1 MAEAVLP
8 DVPTVPGLPLL
19 GNMLDF
25 RRDRLELHDRAA
37 KLGPLTRMWLGP
49 VPVHVCTDADLAHA
63 IFVDEAAAFKKARG
77 MSVFMKP
84 LLGDGLLSAESE
96 VHRRHRK
103 LLAPA
108 FAPKRIAAYGKTM
121 VDETARQLSG
131 WRDGAT
137 VDVAAEM
144 MQLTLAIAGKTLFG
158 ADVRGDAHVVDE
170 GLTLAMKT
178 LVANL
183 TSWVRLGYR
192 WPLPR
197 HVRMRRAVA
206 MLDEVVYRLIR
217 EGRVRGTDTGDVM
230 SILLLARD
238 EEDGT
243 GLTDRQVRDEVM
255 TLLLAGHETTA
266 NTMAW
271 TWYELGRHPHIARAV
286 EAEVAEVIG
295 DRAPTAEDAPR
306 LAYTLQVIEEAMRL
320 HPPAYVTAREALR
333 PVTIGGHTFPQGST
347 ILVNIRGIHHR
358 ADYFPDPLAFRP
370 ERMTPAEKKARP
382 RGRYLPFGAGP
393 RVCIGSH
400 FALLEAQLMLAAM
413 VQRVRL
419 EPAWPVTG
427 PIEPEPLVTL
437 RPRGGVPMR
446 VELRRR
452 ATAAA

>member
-8 DVPTVPGLPLL
+8 DVPQVPGRLPLI
-19 GNMLDF
+19 GNMLQF
-25 RRDRLELHDRAA
+25 RRDRLALHERAA
-37 KLGPLTRMWLGP
+37 RIAPMTRMWLGP
-49 VPVHVCTDADLAHA
+49 IPIHVCTDADLAHA
-63 IFVDEAAAFKKARG
+63 IFVEHADAFKKARG
-77 MSVFMKP
+77 MSVFLKP
-84 LLGDGLLSAESE
+84 LLGDGLLSADGEL
-96 VHRRHRK
+96 HRRHRK

-108 FAPKRIAAYGKTM
+108 FAPRRIAAYGETM
-121 VDETARQLSG
+121 VGETARQFAT
-131 WRDGAT
+131 WQDGAT

-144 MQLTLAIAGKTLFG
+144 MELTLAIAGKTLFG
-158 ADVRGDAHVVDE
+158 ADIRGDAAVVDK
-170 GLTLAMKT
+170 GLTLAMHA
-178 LVANL
+178 LVDNL
-183 TSWVRLGYR
+183 TSWIRLPYG

-197 HVRMRRAVA
+197 HLRMKRAIDL
-206 MLDEVVYRLIR
+206 LDDVVFRLIR
-217 EGRVRGTDTGDVM
+217 EGRARGTDRGDVM

-238 EEDGT
+238 DEDGT

-266 NTMAW
+266 NTLAW
-271 TWYELGRHPHIARAV
+271 TWYELGRHPEIARGV

-295 DRAPTAEDAPR
+295 DRPATSDDVPK
-306 LAYTLQVIEEAMRL
+306 LVYTLQVIEEAMRI
-320 HPPAYVTAREALR
+320 HPPAYTTAREAIR
-333 PVTIGGHTFPQGST
+333 DVTIDGRTYPAGST

-370 ERMTPAEKKARP
+370 ERMALAEKKARP

-400 FALLEAQLMLAAM
+400 FALIEAQLALATM

-419 EPAWPVTG
+419 EAAWSA

-446 VELRRR
+446 VRLRAR
-452 ATAAA
+452 A